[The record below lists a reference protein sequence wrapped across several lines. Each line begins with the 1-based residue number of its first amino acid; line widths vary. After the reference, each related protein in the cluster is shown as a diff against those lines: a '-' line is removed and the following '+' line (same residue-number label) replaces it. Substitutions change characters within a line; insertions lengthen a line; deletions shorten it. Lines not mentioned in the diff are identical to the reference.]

1 MKDDTLIESDMIFLQ
16 SGKTIY
22 IYLSIITVYNL
33 LFANVNILSCN
44 CVILNTNSGGQI
56 NFRVI

>member
-22 IYLSIITVYNL
+22 QFTITLYNSLFVNVDILSIV
-33 LFANVNILSCN
+33 
-44 CVILNTNSGGQI
+44 NTN
-56 NFRVI
+56 